1 MQGVVNPVPPGPMKE
16 WRLHLKHTTLLDMNA
31 VLRMET
37 ARSATKDFLLG
48 VQKYFDPQ
56 TYEGFMTSRT
66 IQPTQ
71 LSREDIQQAVDMGK
85 FEAISADTLSENKL
99 PWGYHGVNVFAVP
112 EMKGRRRLI
121 TEPHLNTAIR
131 TGDVPN
137 VTYPTRLGRRQSL
150 RQCKYMLQI
159 DFEAFYDAIPIPEE
173 MRNKFVFRKGKDF
186 FRLKTLP
193 TGARWSV
200 AVGQAVT
207 WTIVDIETEV
217 VVHTLIDNVLIAAK
231 EGQEEEFVRTVRGI
245 LRRMRDANLLTSPN
259 RDELMA
265 MSDEALL
272 SEAEKAVTFLGEEYA
287 WFGGERWI
295 RNSVKTVAK
304 LGLAL
309 QAERFSCRSFVSLV
323 SLELYALHTTR
334 MNPASAFQLLRA
346 YRGVYR
352 RVTEGVDWDSEL
364 PYLDARVHAKMVALG
379 EALYQND
386 WWRIADERHP
396 TYDEAYYDA
405 IVFTDASYAGWGAI
419 ARNRAEGTVTTYQQK
434 WERGFFNRNTPY
446 SAELVRNRRV
456 L

>member
-1 MQGVVNPVPPGPMKE
+1 
-16 WRLHLKHTTLLDMNA
+16 
-31 VLRMET
+31 
-37 ARSATKDFLLG
+37 
-48 VQKYFDPQ
+48 
-56 TYEGFMTSRT
+56 
-66 IQPTQ
+66 
-71 LSREDIQQAVDMGK
+71 
-85 FEAISADTLSENKL
+85 
-99 PWGYHGVNVFAVP
+99 
-112 EMKGRRRLI
+112 MKGRRRLI

-131 TGDVPN
+131 TSDVPN

-159 DFEAFYDAIPIPEE
+159 DFEAFYDAIPIPGE

-207 WTIVDIETEV
+207 WTIVDVETEV
-217 VVHTLIDNVLIAAK
+217 TVHTLIDNVLIAAK
-231 EGQEEEFVRTVRGI
+231 EGQEAEFVRTVRKI
-245 LRRMRDANLLTSPN
+245 LGRMREANLLSSPN

-272 SEAEKAVTFLGEEYA
+272 TEAEKAVTFLGEEYA
-287 WFGGERWI
+287 WFEGERWI
-295 RNSVKTVAK
+295 RNSIKTVAK

-352 RVTEGVDWDSEL
+352 RVTQGVDWDSEL
-364 PYLDARVHAKMVALG
+364 PYLDARAHAKMVALG
-379 EALYQND
+379 
-386 WWRIADERHP
+386 
-396 TYDEAYYDA
+396 
-405 IVFTDASYAGWGAI
+405 
-419 ARNRAEGTVTTYQQK
+419 K
-434 WERGFFNRNTPY
+434 
-446 SAELVRNRRV
+446 
-456 L
+456 